1 MNCNSNNNEKNNVKN
16 FGYLNDGR
24 ISTVITLKN
33 SQGTEISVSN
43 FGATITSIK
52 TADRDGV
59 FKNIV
64 IGYSNV
70 TPYEKGTP
78 YFGATVGRF
87 ANRIAKG
94 KFTIDN
100 TEYNLPINNGNHHL
114 HGGDKGLDK
123 ILWDIEKIDP
133 QQVILKTVSA
143 DGDMGYPG
151 DLTVQVKFSLDN
163 NNNLRIDYQANTNK
177 KTPINLTNHSYFNLS
192 GDFQNQINNHELI
205 LNATQYTPIDSEFI
219 PIGELRYV
227 RDTPFDFTKSTIIG
241 KQIIHTPS
249 GFDHNFVLDKE
260 IEHEMYN
267 DLYRA
272 ATLTDPISGR
282 QLQIYTT
289 EPGIQFYT
297 GNFLNGSLT
306 TENGQPINKHTALC
320 LETQHFPNSPNE
332 PLFPNTILDPG
343 TIFRSSTIYSFKVT
357 SKQF

>member
-1 MNCNSNNNEKNNVKN
+1 
-16 FGYLNDGR
+16 
-24 ISTVITLKN
+24 
-33 SQGTEISVSN
+33 
-43 FGATITSIK
+43 
-52 TADRDGV
+52 
-59 FKNIV
+59 
-64 IGYSNV
+64 
-70 TPYEKGTP
+70 
-78 YFGATVGRF
+78 
-87 ANRIAKG
+87 
-94 KFTIDN
+94 
-100 TEYNLPINNGNHHL
+100 
-114 HGGDKGLDK
+114 
-123 ILWDIEKIDP
+123 LWDIEKIGP
-133 QQVILKTVSA
+133 QQVILKTISA

-205 LNATQYTPIDSEFI
+205 LNSIQYTPIDSEFI

-227 RDTPFDFTKSTIIG
+227 SDTPFDFTKSTIIG

-272 ATLTDPISGR
+272 ATLTDLISGR

-297 GNFLNGSLT
+297 GNFLNGTLT

-343 TIFRSSTIYSFKVT
+343 TIFRSSTIYSFKVI